1 VRFVKS
7 LGPWPAGAKFC
18 PKPGVSGGL
27 LRVELLRDSLH
38 AVVDVVADQAHAVDA
53 IDAAFGGF
61 VGVPDLDRGAVDGLN
76 LGVPSEHDDPVGGRD
91 EVVGE
96 LFRGLIG
103 DVDPDLEEWRTAG

>member
-1 VRFVKS
+1 
-7 LGPWPAGAKFC
+7 
-18 PKPGVSGGL
+18 
-27 LRVELLRDSLH
+27 VELLCESLH
-38 AVVDVVADQAHAVDA
+38 AVVDVVADEAHAFDA
-53 IDAAFGGF
+53 IDATFGGF

>member
-1 VRFVKS
+1 
-7 LGPWPAGAKFC
+7 
-18 PKPGVSGGL
+18 
-27 LRVELLRDSLH
+27 LH
-38 AVVDVVADQAHAVDA
+38 AVVDVFADEAHAVDA
-53 IDAAFGGF
+53 IDATFGGF

-103 DVDPDLEEWRTAG
+103 DVDPDLEECLGGQRVDRGPGFRAGGFRRWRCRRRSWA